1 MTSSKNTKRALLAS
15 VLSVALCCAML
26 IGSTFAWFTDS
37 VSTSVNRIQAGTLK
51 IALVDA
57 EGNSLEGETLGWK
70 AFDNRA
76 QDQIFWE
83 PNATYNTEEFYI
95 KNDGNLNLKFKFLVT
110 GIDGDAK
117 LLEVIDFTAMAEA
130 SQFHFNTGA
139 ISITPGEGEQFDLL
153 KGYTVDTLFYG
164 EQHFDEYVLEPG
176 ETAGP
181 ITITGHM
188 DKLAGN
194 EYQGL
199 SIDGIAITL
208 IAAQATGDE
217 DSFNGTYDAD
227 AEYPVVA
234 TDTDALT
241 EIIQNASADEPVT
254 VFLPA
259 AGTYDLADGVAKG
272 KDITIVGTKDT
283 VVDICQDLSGES
295 GNSGMNYQ
303 DGAQLTFKGVTV
315 KGQNSGNFGGI
326 VRAQVT
332 FEDCVIQDTLTL
344 YGDTVFKNCTLKSS
358 TDRYNVWTWGASKV
372 EFTDCTFDT
381 AGKAILVY
389 GGAGEHTD
397 VIVSGCTFND
407 SSNGAVSKAAIETG
421 NDYGATYN
429 ITINNTVVND
439 FAVNTQSNSK
449 IWGNKNNMSK
459 DELNVVID
467 GVDVY

>member
-15 VLSVALCCAML
+15 VLSVVLCCAML

-57 EGNSLEGETLGWK
+57 DGNSLEGETLGWK

-83 PNATYNTEEFYI
+83 PGATYNTEEFYI

-130 SQFHFNTGA
+130 DDFTFAMPSALFKPGA
-139 ISITPGEGEQFDLL
+139 GETFDLL
-153 KGYTVDTLFYG
+153 KGYEKDLGMTGWPGMEDGILRC
-164 EQHFDEYVLEPG
+164 DEYILEPG
-176 ETAGP
+176 DVAGP
-181 ITITGHM
+181 IAISGHM
-188 DKLAGN
+188 QEEADN
-194 EYQGL
+194 DYQGL

-208 IAAQATGDE
+208 IATQATGDE

-283 VVDICQDLSGES
+283 VVDICQDLGGES

-315 KGQNSGNFGGI
+315 KGQRNGNFGGI

-332 FEDCVIQDTLTL
+332 FEDCVIQDTFTL
-344 YGDTVFKNCTLKSS
+344 YGDAVFKNCTLKSS

-372 EFTDCTFDT
+372 EFTECTFDT

-389 GGAGEHTD
+389 GGAGEHNHNTD
-397 VIVSGCTFND
+397 VIVSDCTFND
-407 SSNGAVSKAAIETG
+407 SLNGAAGKAAIETG
-421 NDYGATYN
+421 DDYGATSVSYTHLRSSA
-429 ITINNTVVND
+429 ILFT
-439 FAVNTQSNSK
+439 S
-449 IWGNKNNMSK
+449 
-459 DELNVVID
+459 
-467 GVDVY
+467 VYR

>member
-1 MTSSKNTKRALLAS
+1 MQES
-15 VLSVALCCAML
+15 
-26 IGSTFAWFTDS
+26 
-37 VSTSVNRIQAGTLK
+37 
-51 IALVDA
+51 
-57 EGNSLEGETLGWK
+57 
-70 AFDNRA
+70 
-76 QDQIFWE
+76 
-83 PNATYNTEEFYI
+83 
-95 KNDGNLNLKFKFLVT
+95 
-110 GIDGDAK
+110 
-117 LLEVIDFTAMAEA
+117 
-130 SQFHFNTGA
+130 
-139 ISITPGEGEQFDLL
+139 
-153 KGYTVDTLFYG
+153 
-164 EQHFDEYVLEPG
+164 
-176 ETAGP
+176 
-181 ITITGHM
+181 
-188 DKLAGN
+188 AGN

-199 SIDGIAITL
+199 SIEGIAITL
-208 IAAQATGDE
+208 IATQATGDE

-315 KGQNSGNFGGI
+315 KGQSSGNFGGI

-332 FEDCVIQDTLTL
+332 FEDCVIQDTFTL
-344 YGDTVFKNCTLKSS
+344 YGDAVYKNCTLKSS

-389 GGAGEHTD
+389 GAEDTD

-421 NDYGATYN
+421 NDYRAAYN
-429 ITINNTVVND
+429 ITINNTVVNG
-439 FAVNTQSNSK
+439 FAVNAQSNSE
-449 IWGNKNNMSK
+449 IWGNKDNMSEA
-459 DELNVVID
+459 DLNVVID